1 MRRRI
6 RKLRRQIKKL
16 GGVDIVVTHSPA
28 RGLGDREDPAHLG
41 FQAFRELME
50 EFQPAYL
57 LHGHVHQSYGQNF
70 QRSHTLGKTTTINTC
85 ERYVLERRIDTV
97 DTPYGKIRRKVST
110 GYGVQRVKLEHDDLA
125 RIAKEQNLSLS
136 VVLEKVNKK

>member
-1 MRRRI
+1 
-6 RKLRRQIKKL
+6 
-16 GGVDIVVTHSPA
+16 
-28 RGLGDREDPAHLG
+28 
-41 FQAFRELME
+41 
-50 EFQPAYL
+50 
-57 LHGHVHQSYGQNF
+57 
-70 QRSHTLGKTTTINTC
+70 
-85 ERYVLERRIDTV
+85 V